1 MVFHTAPPQPASKA
15 RVTWP
20 PVLVGGP
27 EASQNGLGLVT
38 PANFTVR
45 SAIFHLAAARG
56 EPSQASRPRAAAMPS
71 ATASTT
77 SFPPFVQSPP
87 AKYFGWPVWCRWLI
101 LTVPLELISRP
112 GIAFRKSVAGFC

>member
-1 MVFHTAPPQPASKA
+1 MGSPMVFHTAPPQPASNA
-15 RVTWP
+15 RITWP

-45 SAIFHLAAARG
+45 SAIYHLSSARG
-56 EPSQASRPRAAAMPS
+56 ETSQASRPRAAATPS

-77 SFPPFVQSPP
+77 SLPPFVQSPP
-87 AKYFGWPVWCRWLI
+87 AKYFACPV
-101 LTVPLELISRP
+101 
-112 GIAFRKSVAGFC
+112 